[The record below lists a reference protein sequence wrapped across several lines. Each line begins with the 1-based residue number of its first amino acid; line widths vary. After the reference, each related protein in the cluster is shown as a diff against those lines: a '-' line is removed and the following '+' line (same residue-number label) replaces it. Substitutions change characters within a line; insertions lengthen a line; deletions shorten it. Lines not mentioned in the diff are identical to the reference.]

1 MDEILLAVQI
11 AIGLVFLLSA
21 FGKLMNPRGFAA
33 GVTEYRILS
42 RSVAFIAGLM
52 LIPLEIF
59 IGLSHLSG
67 WFMQLAIPLGL
78 ATLATF
84 MIAVGI
90 NLKRGSILPCYC
102 FGGGDGEVISV
113 QTLLRL
119 ILLVAAELLVL
130 AGSGWSGVVRLTYPD
145 QVSSFGDLARVF
157 FWATFILVAAV
168 WLLSIT
174 DIITLLR
181 GSFIFRRRR
190 SEVS

>member
-21 FGKLMNPRGFAA
+21 IGKLMNPRGFAA
-33 GVTEYRILS
+33 GVAEYRILP
-42 RSVAFIAGLM
+42 RSIAFTVGFM
-52 LIPLEIF
+52 LIPLEILL
-59 IGLSHLSG
+59 GVSHLSG
-67 WFMQLAIPLGL
+67 WLLQLAVPLGL

-90 NLKRGSILPCYC
+90 NLKRGSVLPCYC
-102 FGGGDGEVISV
+102 FGAGDGEVISV

-119 ILLVAAELLVL
+119 VLLVAGELIVL
-130 AGSGWSGVVRLTYPD
+130 AGSGWSGSVQLTYPD
-145 QVSSFGDLARVF
+145 RIASFGDLGRVF

-174 DIITLLR
+174 DIIALLR
-181 GSFIFRRRR
+181 DSFIFRRRR
-190 SEVS
+190 SEAS